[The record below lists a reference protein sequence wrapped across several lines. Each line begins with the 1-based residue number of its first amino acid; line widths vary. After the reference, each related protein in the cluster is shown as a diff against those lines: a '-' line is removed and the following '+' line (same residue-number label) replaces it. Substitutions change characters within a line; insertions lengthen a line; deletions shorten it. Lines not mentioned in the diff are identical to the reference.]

1 MTSNWRV
8 VFIITLFLFYMELED
23 LTDFL
28 YQDVPN
34 PKIQT
39 RKNNPVSNPS
49 QSPYSNI
56 IDKYAHIYGVD
67 PNWVTNLIFQESMG
81 NPRAVSQA
89 GAQGLGQ
96 LMPNTA
102 KGLGVVKDPFDP
114 EQNIHGTTKYLSQLY
129 KRFHDKKLATAAYNA
144 GPGNVEKYKGIPPF
158 AETQNYVRKVLP
170 WEN

>member
-1 MTSNWRV
+1 MNNFMRV
-8 VFIITLFLFYMELED
+8 VFIITLILFFMDLDD
-23 LTDFL
+23 LTSFL

-34 PKIQT
+34 PKIQAPSP
-39 RKNNPVSNPS
+39 KPVSSPS
-49 QSPYSNI
+49 HSPYSNI

-67 PNWVTNLIFQESMG
+67 PEWVTNLIFQESMG

-96 LMPNTA
+96 LMPSTA
-102 KGLGVVKDPFDP
+102 KSLGVKNPFNP

-144 GPGNVEKYKGIPPF
+144 GASNVEKYKGVPPF
-158 AETQNYVRKVLP
+158 PETQNYVRKVLA